1 MSIEQNL
8 SSVIEKISNSVN
20 KSKFNQV
27 VELIA
32 VTKTVESDKINEV
45 IDLGTNNIG
54 ENKVQE
60 IQRKYSEINTDVNWH
75 LIGTLQTNKVKYI
88 ADKIYMIHSLDRVEL
103 AKEIDKQAKKHN
115 RTINCLIQVKLS
127 EEDTKHGT
135 EIEDVM
141 ELVKQIAKEYSNIK
155 ICGLMGMAPYFEDS
169 ENARP
174 YFKKLRSI
182 FDEIKS
188 MNISGVNMQHLSMGM
203 SNDYEIAIEEG
214 ATFVRVGT
222 AIFGE
227 RDIIK

>member
-32 VTKTVESDKINEV
+32 VTKTVESDKINKV

-227 RDIIK
+227 REYN

>member
-8 SSVIEKISNSVN
+8 SSVIERISDSVK

-32 VTKTVESDKINEV
+32 VTKTVESDKINKV
-45 IDLGTNNIG
+45 ISLGINNIG

-60 IQRKYSEINTDVNWH
+60 IQRKYSEIKTNVKWH

-88 ADKIYMIHSLDRVEL
+88 ADKVYMIHSLDRIEL
-103 AKEIDKQAKKHN
+103 AKEIDKQAKKNN
-115 RTINCLIQVKLS
+115 RTINCLVQVKIS

-135 EIEDVM
+135 EIEDVTD
-141 ELVKQIAKEYSNIK
+141 LVKQISKEYLNIK
-155 ICGLMGMAPYFEDS
+155 ICGLMGMAPYFEDN
-169 ENARP
+169 EHARM
-174 YFKKLRSI
+174 YFKKLRSV

-188 MNISGVNMQHLSMGM
+188 MDISGVNMQHLSMGM

-227 RDIIK
+227 RDYN